1 MPLLEPAPDNRP
13 QPAPH
18 LKRRYRGCLLG
29 GAVGDALGAPV
40 EFMSLAEIRAQFG
53 RPGIT
58 EYTTAF
64 DRKGAITD
72 DTQMTLFT
80 AEGLLRAY
88 VENGGRDARSV
99 TAAVAHAYT
108 RWLRTQGAVPGV
120 QEADTDGW
128 LFEQRELHALR
139 VPGATCLEA
148 LQQMTLLGQ
157 RADNESKGSGGLMRM
172 APVGLWCARLDDG
185 VPPDRVA
192 RRACEL
198 GAELA
203 GVTHGHPTGRLAAG
217 ALAALVSLIVR
228 DVPLPMAVERVIA
241 LLPRYPGHAETL
253 RALDLARTVARG
265 ESALRPETIVTLG
278 EGWVADEALA
288 IAVACALNAEDFETA
303 SASRSTTTATATRRR
318 RWRATSSAPCTASR
332 RFRSAGSPAWRRAAS
347 SPKSPT
353 TSRRF
358 PTGRSASSST
368 SPTRATTSA
377 SGIRGAEQRRAETD
391 ARIAC
396 VVPCGLRSRHCE
408 LVVTYRAF
416 VETDARIACVVPC
429 ALRAGH
435 CARPMVAGAGRR
447 RVEGGDGSD
456 IVRAQRPAHSAR
468 DAVCYELGQGALRDT
483 FRSCAETD
491 ARIAFVEPRA
501 LRAGRALRS

>member
-1 MPLLEPAPDNRP
+1 MPLLEPASDTRP

-18 LKRRYRGCLLG
+18 HKRRFRGCLLG

-40 EFMSLAEIRAQFG
+40 EFMALDEIRAQFG

-58 EYTTAF
+58 EFTTAF

-88 VENGGRDARSV
+88 VQNGGRDARSV

-120 QEADTDGW
+120 PNADVDGW

-148 LQQMTLLGQ
+148 LQQMTTLGQ

-185 VPPDRVA
+185 VPTDRVA
-192 RRACEL
+192 RRAIEL
-198 GAELA
+198 GAELS
-203 GVTHGHPTGRLAAG
+203 GITHGHPTGRLAAG
-217 ALAALVSLIVR
+217 ALAALVTLIVR

-253 RALDLARTVARG
+253 RALELARTAARG
-265 ESALRPETIVTLG
+265 EPALRPETIVTLG

-288 IAVACALNAEDFETA
+288 IALACALNADDFETGVRVA
-303 SASRSTTTATATRRR
+303 VNHDGDSDTTA
-318 RWRATSSAPCTASR
+318 S
-332 RFRSAGSPAWRRAAS
+332 
-347 SPKSPT
+347 
-353 TSRRF
+353 
-358 PTGRSASSST
+358 
-368 SPTRATTSA
+368 
-377 SGIRGAEQRRAETD
+377 
-391 ARIAC
+391 
-396 VVPCGLRSRHCE
+396 
-408 LVVTYRAF
+408 
-416 VETDARIACVVPC
+416 
-429 ALRAGH
+429 
-435 CARPMVAGAGRR
+435 VAGNLLGAMHGVEAIPQRWLAGLEAR
-447 RVEGGDGSD
+447 RVVAEMADDLATFPDWPLGEFVDESDASDYYRKRYPGS
-456 IVRAQRPAHSAR
+456 
-468 DAVCYELGQGALRDT
+468 
-483 FRSCAETD
+483 
-491 ARIAFVEPRA
+491 
-501 LRAGRALRS
+501 

>member
-1 MPLLEPAPDNRP
+1 MPLLEPAPDNRL

-53 RPGIT
+53 RAGIT

-88 VENGGRDARSV
+88 VENGGRDARRV

-108 RWLRTQGAVPGV
+108 RWLRTQGAVPGLTG
-120 QEADTDGW
+120 ADTDGW

-203 GVTHGHPTGRLAAG
+203 GLTHGHPTGRLAAG

-241 LLPRYPGHAETL
+241 LLPRYPGHADTL

-288 IAVACALNAEDFETA
+288 IAVACALNAEDFETGVRVA
-303 SASRSTTTATATRRR
+303 VNHDGDSDTTA
-318 RWRATSSAPCTASR
+318 S
-332 RFRSAGSPAWRRAAS
+332 
-347 SPKSPT
+347 
-353 TSRRF
+353 
-358 PTGRSASSST
+358 
-368 SPTRATTSA
+368 
-377 SGIRGAEQRRAETD
+377 
-391 ARIAC
+391 
-396 VVPCGLRSRHCE
+396 
-408 LVVTYRAF
+408 
-416 VETDARIACVVPC
+416 
-429 ALRAGH
+429 
-435 CARPMVAGAGRR
+435 VAGNLIGAMHGVEAIPQRWLAGLEARR
-447 RVEGGDGSD
+447 IVAEVADDLATFPDWPIGEFVDESDASDYFRKRYPGS
-456 IVRAQRPAHSAR
+456 
-468 DAVCYELGQGALRDT
+468 
-483 FRSCAETD
+483 
-491 ARIAFVEPRA
+491 
-501 LRAGRALRS
+501 

>member
-1 MPLLEPAPDNRP
+1 MPLLEPAPDTRP

-18 LKRRYRGCLLG
+18 VKRRYRGCLLG

-108 RWLRTQGAVPGV
+108 RWLRTQGAVPGL
-120 QEADTDGW
+120 QGIDTDGW

-148 LQQMTLLGQ
+148 LQQMTMLGQ
-157 RADNESKGSGGLMRM
+157 RADNDSKGSGGLMRM

-185 VPPDRVA
+185 VPADRVA

-203 GVTHGHPTGRLAAG
+203 GLTHGHPTGRLAAG

-265 ESALRPETIVTLG
+265 ESALRPETVVTLG

-288 IAVACALNAEDFETA
+288 IAVACALNAEDFETGIRVA
-303 SASRSTTTATATRRR
+303 VNHDGDSDTTASVAGNLIGAMHGVEAIPQRWLAGLEARRIVAEVADDLAT
-318 RWRATSSAPCTASR
+318 
-332 RFRSAGSPAWRRAAS
+332 
-347 SPKSPT
+347 
-353 TSRRF
+353 F
-358 PTGRSASSST
+358 PDWPLG
-368 SPTRATTSA
+368 
-377 SGIRGAEQRRAETD
+377 EFVEETD
-391 ARIAC
+391 
-396 VVPCGLRSRHCE
+396 LTE
-408 LVVTYRAF
+408 YYRK
-416 VETDARIACVVPC
+416 RYP
-429 ALRAGH
+429 
-435 CARPMVAGAGRR
+435 P
-447 RVEGGDGSD
+447 S
-456 IVRAQRPAHSAR
+456 
-468 DAVCYELGQGALRDT
+468 
-483 FRSCAETD
+483 
-491 ARIAFVEPRA
+491 
-501 LRAGRALRS
+501 